1 MRISNTEI
9 VNKIFE
15 DNIINKNFKFSYLLD
30 EINVGRSLEEEQEEL
45 TEAEIQELLET
56 IKWNFINELEAK
68 DII

>member
-1 MRISNTEI
+1 MKISNTEI

-30 EINVGRSLEEEQEEL
+30 EIDVGRSLEEEQEEL

>member
-1 MRISNTEI
+1 MKISNTEI

-30 EINVGRSLEEEQEEL
+30 QIDIGRTDEDEQEEL